1 MMMRKRTNRCRNT
14 VWDIS
19 VISRNK
25 NGETLCGDQCALEW
39 DDNDATVILSDGLG
53 SGVKANILST
63 LTTTM
68 LTTMLKGNVPIDEC
82 VTTVAET
89 LPMCRER
96 KLAYATFTILQTAGT
111 RARLIQYD
119 NPNAVFVHNGAIGK
133 YNYSV
138 NFIQEKELHESYL
151 HFDVGDMLVLFSDG
165 VSEAGRGVTTDAG
178 WARQD
183 IEDFILRNYTPN
195 VSAQRVAASILSTVK
210 TLDMDAMHDDT
221 TVVVARLRERCPVNV
236 MIGPPERKDDDL
248 STMRLFFG
256 KDGKH
261 VVCGGYQMLGSYYR
275 TWDGKQC
282 DFIGAIDYYTVGSKE
297 RMIGNFLFECL
308 PESGGSTVV
317 GFENHSGKTYLGS
330 GVSPLGKVLVGGGN
344 NGEDGFEGVRY
355 HNVFGTYSHG
365 PVLPKN
371 PAFCDHLLTTALQ
384 QRYPEQELAPLDDAA
399 ELAAHNTMRDRLLK
413 K

>member
-39 DDNDATVILSDGLG
+39 DGNDATVILSDGLG

-183 IEDFILRNYTPN
+183 IEDFILRNYSPT
-195 VSAQRVAASILSTVK
+195 VSSQRMAASILLTVK

-248 STMRLFFG
+248 STMRLFFV

-261 VVCGGYQMLGSYYR
+261 VVCGG
-275 TWDGKQC
+275 
-282 DFIGAIDYYTVGSKE
+282 
-297 RMIGNFLFECL
+297 
-308 PESGGSTVV
+308 
-317 GFENHSGKTYLGS
+317 
-330 GVSPLGKVLVGGGN
+330 
-344 NGEDGFEGVRY
+344 
-355 HNVFGTYSHG
+355 
-365 PVLPKN
+365 
-371 PAFCDHLLTTALQ
+371 TTAN
-384 QRYPEQELAPLDDAA
+384 AVA
-399 ELAAHNTMRDRLLK
+399 
-413 K
+413 

>member
-89 LPMCRER
+89 LPMCKER

-183 IEDFILRNYTPN
+183 IEDFILRNYSPT
-195 VSAQRVAASILSTVK
+195 VSSQRMAASILSTVK

-236 MIGPPERKDDDL
+236 MIASYLGVKVHTLPGSGTEEVPPMSEIHGVDLTTEGVVTVNVTMKRIKDYLADGMYTLELDRMKDGASKLALVLLEEATEVNVLFGNASNLAQQDTEFSFERKL
-248 STMRLFFG
+248 QLVQELRN
-256 KDGKH
+256 
-261 VVCGGYQMLGSYYR
+261 ML
-275 TWDGKQC
+275 TL
-282 DFIGAIDYYTVGSKE
+282 A
-297 RMIGNFLFECL
+297 
-308 PESGGSTVV
+308 
-317 GFENHSGKTYLGS
+317 GKTVKMS
-330 GVSPLGKVLVGGGN
+330 I
-344 NGEDGFEGVRY
+344 
-355 HNVFGTYSHG
+355 
-365 PVLPKN
+365 
-371 PAFCDHLLTTALQ
+371 C
-384 QRYPEQELAPLDDAA
+384 
-399 ELAAHNTMRDRLLK
+399 
-413 K
+413 